1 MNMLESRWYRAL
13 EVCANFLYLN
23 LLWLVCSVP
32 IITLPASMAAMFGV
46 VREWVKGREPGVT
59 GSFFSF
65 FRENFRQSTWI
76 GFLWALVG
84 VILAVDFA
92 VVRGMGSPVS
102 EILYVVLFVVCF
114 LYVFTLVYIF
124 PVIVNFEARWS
135 LVIRNALLF
144 SMTGP
149 LVTLACLLVLILA
162 AAAFVFFPLSIF
174 VSGSVGSYLVYRLCE
189 RTFERVERIR
199 GRNGEDR

>member
-1 MNMLESRWYRAL
+1 MNMLESRWYRTL

-32 IITLPASMAAMFGV
+32 IITLPASTAAMFGV

-59 GSFFSF
+59 GSFFAF
-65 FRENFRQSTWI
+65 FQENFRQSTWL
-76 GFLWALVG
+76 GFLCALVG
-84 VILAVDFA
+84 AILAVDFG
-92 VVRGMGSPVS
+92 VVRGMGSPIR

-114 LYVFTLVYIF
+114 LYVFTLSHIF
-124 PVIVNFEARWS
+124 PVIVNFEARWT
-135 LVIRNALLF
+135 LAIRNALLF
-144 SMTGP
+144 SMSGP
-149 LVTLACLLVLILA
+149 LITLACLLVLTLA

-189 RTFERVERIR
+189 RTFEKVERIR
-199 GRNGEDR
+199 GRDGEDR